1 MIEVKNV
8 SFSYNAKSQSP
19 LPALSGVSLSIGEG
33 EFVAVLG
40 QNGSGKS
47 TLAKHLNG
55 ILLPTVG
62 DVVVDGINTKDKD
75 ARGRSRVWEVRRLVS
90 MVFQNPDNQIVA
102 TVVEDDVAFGPEN
115 IGVPPAEIEERITEA
130 MSVMGILDFRK
141 FQPHMLSAGQ
151 KQRVAI
157 AGALAMQS
165 KYIIL
170 DEPTSMLDPAGRHE
184 VMEAVLRLRRQKG
197 ITFINITHF
206 MDEAVQADRVVV
218 MNQGRVVLTGTPRE
232 VFQEVDLI
240 RSLTL
245 DVPVVAELASRLRKR
260 GIALPGGIFTVGELV
275 NCLVHSG

>member
-1 MIEVKNV
+1 MIELKDV

-19 LPALSGVSLSIGEG
+19 LPALLDVNLRIKEG
-33 EFVAVLG
+33 EFVAILG

-55 ILLPTVG
+55 IILPTQGNVL
-62 DVVVDGINTKDKD
+62 VDGINTREKD
-75 ARGRSRVWEVRRLVS
+75 ARGKSRVWEVRRLVS

-102 TVVEDDVAFGPEN
+102 TMVEDDVAFGPEN
-115 IGVPPAEIEERITEA
+115 IGVPPAEIEERVTEA
-130 MSVMGILDFRK
+130 MNVMGIIKHRK
-141 FQPHMLSAGQ
+141 LPPHMLSAGQ

-165 KYIIL
+165 KYIVL

-184 VMEAVLRLRRQKG
+184 VMEAVLKLRDQKG

-218 MNQGRVVLTGTPRE
+218 MNKGRVVLSGTPGE
-232 VFQEVDLI
+232 VFREEDLI

-245 DVPVVAELASRLRKR
+245 DVPVVAEVAGRLRKR
-260 GIALPGGIFTVGELV
+260 GIAMPEGIFTVRELV

>member
-1 MIEVKNV
+1 MIEVRDV
-8 SFSYNAKSQSP
+8 SFSYNAKSESP
-19 LPALSGVSLSIGEG
+19 LPALFDVNLQIREG

-55 ILLPTVG
+55 ILLPTRGEVL
-62 DVVVDGINTKDKD
+62 VDGISTGDKD
-75 ARGRSRVWEVRRLVS
+75 TRGKSRVGEVRRLVS

-115 IGVPPAEIEERITEA
+115 IGVPPAEIEDRIAEA
-130 MSVMGILDFRK
+130 MSVMGILKYRK

-170 DEPTSMLDPAGRHE
+170 DEPTSMLDPVGRQE
-184 VMEAVLRLRRQKG
+184 VMEAVLKLRNQKG

-206 MDEAVQADRVVV
+206 MDEAAQADRVVV
-218 MNQGRVVLTGTPRE
+218 MNKGRMVLSGTPGE
-232 VFQEVDLI
+232 VFREVDLI

-245 DVPVVAELASRLRKR
+245 DVPVVAEVAGRLRKR
-260 GIALPGGIFTVGELV
+260 GLPLPEGIFTVRELV

>member
-1 MIEVKNV
+1 MIEVKNI
-8 SFSYNAKSQSP
+8 SFSYNAKSESP
-19 LPALSGVSLSIGEG
+19 LPALSDVSLEIKEG

-55 ILLPTVG
+55 ILLPTRG
-62 DVVVDGINTKDKD
+62 DVLVDGINTRGKDD
-75 ARGRSRVWEVRRLVS
+75 RGKSRVWEVRRLVS

-102 TVVEDDVAFGPEN
+102 TMVEDDVAFGPEN
-115 IGVPPAEIEERITEA
+115 IGVPPAEIEERIAGA
-130 MSVMGILDFRK
+130 MDVMGILKYRK

-165 KYIIL
+165 KYIVL
-170 DEPTSMLDPAGRHE
+170 DEPTSMLDPAGRRE
-184 VMEAVLRLRRQKG
+184 VMEAVLKLRDKKG

-206 MDEAVQADRVVV
+206 MDEAAQADRVVV
-218 MNQGRVVLTGTPRE
+218 MNKGRMVLSGSPGEVFRE
-232 VFQEVDLI
+232 VELI

-245 DVPVVAELASRLRKR
+245 DVPVVAEVVNRLRKR
-260 GIALPGGIFTVGELV
+260 GVPLPAEIFTVRELV

>member
-19 LPALSGVSLSIGEG
+19 LPALSGVSLRIGEG
-33 EFVAVLG
+33 EFVAILG

-55 ILLPTVG
+55 ILLPTGG
-62 DVVVDGINTKDKD
+62 DVVVDGISTRDRD
-75 ARGRSRVWEVRRLVS
+75 ARGKSRVWEVRRLVS

-165 KYIIL
+165 KYIVL

-206 MDEAVQADRVVV
+206 MDEAVHADQVVV

-232 VFQEVDLI
+232 VFREVDLI

-245 DVPVVAELASRLRKR
+245 DVPVVAEVASRLRKR
-260 GIALPGGIFTVGELV
+260 GIALPEGIFTVGELV